1 MKLIKNF
8 HESKYTNQN
17 HHYVTCLFKP
27 IFYHYLQN
35 IIRHW
40 ILRTKNHRFG
50 KKCLFWPCFSSLYIM
65 RIAHTIEGS
74 VIHFCFLK
82 QSRGKRVPN
91 IWRTWF
97 MLELV
102 LRFAYSS
109 KTYKCKSKNSRLM
122 FVNTWVELFKT
133 MWLHKYRI
141 CKS

>member
-1 MKLIKNF
+1 MILLEKKFFFGRYCQLDVHFSVEKILQEYYTALHIKD
-8 HESKYTNQN
+8 K
-17 HHYVTCLFKP
+17 K
-27 IFYHYLQN
+27 
-35 IIRHW
+35 IIDLEKMSVLW
-40 ILRTKNHRFG
+40 S
-50 KKCLFWPCFSSLYIM
+50 CFSSLYIM
-65 RIAHTIEGS
+65 RIAQTIEGL

-122 FVNTWVELFKT
+122 FVNTWVELFKR
-133 MWLHKYRI
+133 MCLHKYRI